1 VDKSQDESTKG
12 VTPMSLAMFL
22 SQKCLKKMSD
32 NVTYINQKLANPD
45 QIINFNASEGLQKAV
60 AGGLSGLYALAE
72 NYVKQN
78 ADALIMSGITYV
90 ADATG
95 ASKAM
100 ADALQKFQ
108 NYLAAA
114 YMAQNNLIYKM
125 TQEVAITIMEE
136 LSLKDQ
142 KLVALA
148 DRVREL
154 YAALASL
161 VGAGDYWVDYYS
173 TLRKALALVAST
185 RTDLNLVYNTLQ
197 KNDYWLQKKFDG
209 TVTKLEQ
216 ARDLITP
223 KKNNP
228 AIQKISEGSY
238 NINRTYCTK
247 WPDRANPA
255 KSKQESASRW
265 KQVESGFKT
274 MGKGLAIFGDGLT
287 DTFPFPTKEQT
298 WQATL
303 AIGRL
308 SNFTLIE
315 MKGYFELANK
325 VNAQVTGFKES
336 LSLLR
341 SGMPLFIKDYVLARL
356 KPTNTRVNTLVTSM
370 SLVLNGEEGRLSG
383 PKPGYKPNS
392 LSVTVSGFK
401 WVSDINIILQGYK
414 TIPKSF
420 LDQISA
426 SQDAANK
433 YKSIVARI
441 NNMYPGGS
449 IRTTVGRLAMTGG
462 IEELGDLEVQLIAF
476 LLEANNSIISGTV
489 RKSILPL
496 GRAIL
501 GRLELGLKADHELY
515 ALMEE
520 WATYELPQ
528 NELLQ
533 DNYDGL
539 IGMALAA
546 GLDRVYDCL
555 KNGDF
560 SNLFKMN
567 GITGTYTGA
576 ALDTLA
582 KLLGCK
588 LSTNEYNNLKKVQ
601 SELNS
606 DMDLF
611 NFSFS
616 IDFDL
621 AIFANILECLRLR
634 NLADLFTAK
643 EVLCAIVQDIANGNL
658 SNLRNISKK
667 MKDAFTNPDEISS

>member
-1 VDKSQDESTKG
+1 
-12 VTPMSLAMFL
+12 MSLALFL
-22 SQKCLKKMSD
+22 TEKCRKKMTD
-32 NVTYINQKLANPD
+32 NVEYISKKLANPAS
-45 QIINFNASEGLQKAV
+45 IINFNASEGLAKAV
-60 AGGLSGLYALAE
+60 AGGMSGLYSLAE
-72 NYVKQN
+72 SYVKQN
-78 ADALIMSGITYV
+78 SDALIMSGLEY
-90 ADATG
+90 AAEKSG
-95 ASKAM
+95 SGKAM
-100 ADALQKFQ
+100 AEALQKFQ

-125 TQEVAITIMEE
+125 TQEVAITTMEE
-136 LSLKDQ
+136 LSKKDQ

-148 DRVREL
+148 DRVKEL

-161 VGAGDYWVDYYS
+161 VGAPDYWVDYYS
-173 TLRKALALVAST
+173 TLRQALALVAST
-185 RTDLNLVYNTLQ
+185 RTDLNLVYSTLQ
-197 KNDYWLQKKFDG
+197 KNNYWLQKKFDG
-209 TVTKLEQ
+209 TVTKLEK

-223 KKNNP
+223 KNNNP
-228 AIQKISEGSY
+228 AVQKISEGSY

-247 WPDRANPA
+247 WPDRASPA
-255 KSKQESASRW
+255 KSKQESAARY
-265 KQVESGFKT
+265 KQVEQGFKT

-303 AIGRL
+303 AVGRL
-308 SNFTLIE
+308 SNFVLIE
-315 MKGYFELANK
+315 MQGYFELANK
-325 VNAQVTGFKES
+325 VNALITGFKES
-336 LSLLR
+336 LGMLR
-341 SGMPLFIKDYVLARL
+341 SGMPSFIKDYVLSRL
-356 KPTNTRVNTLVTSM
+356 LPTNNRVNTLVTSM
-370 SLVLNGEEGRLSG
+370 SLTLNGEEGRLSG

-392 LSVTVSGFK
+392 LAVTVSGFK
-401 WVSDINIILQGYK
+401 WVSDINLILQGYK

-449 IRTTVGRLAMTGG
+449 IRTTAGRLSMTGG
-462 IEELGDLEVQLIAF
+462 IESMGDLETQLLAF
-476 LLEANNSIISGTV
+476 LLEANNAVISGTV

-520 WATYELPQ
+520 WASYELPE
-528 NELLQ
+528 NELLK

-539 IGMALAA
+539 LGMLVAA
-546 GLDRVYDCL
+546 GLDRAYDCL

-560 SNLFKMN
+560 SNMFQMK

-576 ALDTLA
+576 ALDTVA

-634 NLADLFTAK
+634 NLSNLFSAK
-643 EVLCAIVQDIANGNL
+643 ELLCAIVQDIANGNI
-658 SNLRNISKK
+658 SNLSKMFK
-667 MKDAFTNPDEISS
+667 RMKDAFTNPDELSS

>member
-1 VDKSQDESTKG
+1 
-12 VTPMSLAMFL
+12 MSLAL
-22 SQKCLKKMSD
+22 YLTEKCRKKMED
-32 NVTYINQKLANPD
+32 NISYISQKLAHPEE
-45 QIINFNASEGLQKAV
+45 IIKFNASEGLQKAI
-60 AGGLSGLYALAE
+60 AGGLSGLYSLAE

-78 ADALIMSGITYV
+78 SDALIVSGIDYV
-90 ADATG
+90 ADLTG
-95 ASKAM
+95 ASKSM
-100 ADALQKFQ
+100 SDALQKFQ

-114 YMAQNNLIYKM
+114 YMAQNNMIYKM
-125 TQEVAITIMEE
+125 TQEVALTTMEE
-136 LSLKDQ
+136 LSKKDQ

-161 VGAGDYWVDYYS
+161 VGATDYWTDYYS
-173 TLRKALALVAST
+173 TLRQALSLVAST
-185 RTDLNLVYNTLQ
+185 RTDLNLVYSTLS
-197 KNDYWLQKKFDG
+197 KNNYWLQKKFDG
-209 TVTKLEQ
+209 TVVKLEQ

-223 KKNNP
+223 KNNNP
-228 AIQKISEGSY
+228 AVQKISEGSY
-238 NINRTYCTK
+238 NINRTYCTP
-247 WPDRANPA
+247 WPNRASPE
-255 KSKQESASRW
+255 KSKQESASRY

-303 AIGRL
+303 AIGKL

-315 MKGYFELANK
+315 MQGYFSLANK
-325 VNAQVTGFKES
+325 VNALIIGFKDS
-336 LSLLR
+336 LGMLK
-341 SGMPLFIKDYVLARL
+341 SGMPLFIKDYVLSRL
-356 KPTNTRVNTLVTSM
+356 KPTNARVNTLVTSM

-383 PKPGYKPNS
+383 PKPGFKPNS

-401 WVSDINIILQGYK
+401 WVSDINLILQGYK

-420 LDQISA
+420 LDQLSA
-426 SQDAANK
+426 SQDAENK
-433 YKSIVARI
+433 FKSIVSRI

-449 IRTTVGRLAMTGG
+449 IRTTAGRLSMTGG
-462 IEELGDLEVQLIAF
+462 VESLGDLETQLLAF

-520 WATYELPQ
+520 WANYELPD
-528 NELLQ
+528 NDLLQ

-539 IGMALAA
+539 LGMLVAA
-546 GLDRVYDCL
+546 GLDRAYDCL

-560 SNLFKMN
+560 SNLFQMK

-576 ALDTLA
+576 ALDTVS

-588 LSTNEYNNLKKVQ
+588 LSTDEYNNLKKVE

-616 IDFDL
+616 IDFDF

-634 NLADLFTAK
+634 NFSDLFSAK
-643 EVLCAIVQDIANGNL
+643 ELLCGIIQDIANGNMD
-658 SNLRNISKK
+658 NLGKMYKK
-667 MKDAFTNPDEISS
+667 MKDVFTNPDEVTS

>member
-1 VDKSQDESTKG
+1 
-12 VTPMSLAMFL
+12 MSLAMFF
-22 SQKCLKKMSD
+22 SQKCLKKMEA
-32 NVTYINQKLANPD
+32 NVTYISQKLAHPET
-45 QIINFNASEGLQKAV
+45 IINFNASEGLKKAV
-60 AGGLSGLYALAE
+60 AGGMSGLYSLGE
-72 NYVKQN
+72 SYVKQN
-78 ADALIMSGITYV
+78 ADALILSSAVYITKQ
-90 ADATG
+90 AG
-95 ASKAM
+95 AGKAM
-100 ADALQKFQ
+100 TEALQRFQ
-108 NYLAAA
+108 DYLAAA
-114 YMAQNNLIYKM
+114 YMAQNDLIYKM
-125 TQEVAITIMEE
+125 TQEVAVTIMEE
-136 LSLKDQ
+136 LSKKDQ

-154 YAALASL
+154 YAALSSL
-161 VGAGDYWVDYYS
+161 VGAPDYWTDYYS
-173 TLRKALALVAST
+173 TLRQALALVAST
-185 RTDLNLVYNTLQ
+185 RTDLNLVYSTLK

-209 TVTKLEQ
+209 TVTKLEK

-223 KKNNP
+223 KNNNP
-228 AIQKISEGSY
+228 AVQKISEGSY
-238 NINRTYCTK
+238 NINRTYTTP
-247 WPDRANPA
+247 WPDKANPA
-255 KSKQESASRW
+255 KSKQESATRW
-265 KQVESGFKT
+265 KQVEQGFKT

-303 AIGRL
+303 AVGRL
-308 SNFTLIE
+308 SNFVLIE
-315 MKGYFELANK
+315 MEGYFKLANK
-325 VNAQVTGFKES
+325 VNAQITGFKES
-336 LSLLR
+336 IALLR
-341 SGMPLFIKDYVLARL
+341 SGMPSFIKEYVLKRL
-356 KPTNTRVNTLVTSM
+356 EPTNKRVNTLVTSM
-370 SLVLNGEEGRLSG
+370 SLTLNGEEGRLSG

-392 LSVTVSGFK
+392 LAVTVSGFK
-401 WVSDINIILQGYK
+401 WVADINLILQGYK

-420 LDQISA
+420 LDQLSV

-449 IRTTVGRLAMTGG
+449 IRTVAGRLAMTGG
-462 IEELGDLEVQLIAF
+462 IEELGDLEIQLIAF
-476 LLEANNSIISGTV
+476 LLEANNSVISGTV

-520 WATYELPQ
+520 WANYELPE
-528 NELLQ
+528 NELLN
-533 DNYDGL
+533 DSYSGL
-539 IGMALAA
+539 LGMLVSA

-560 SNLFKMN
+560 SNFFKTK

-576 ALDTLA
+576 ALDAVA

-588 LSTNEYNNLKKVQ
+588 LSTNEYNNLKKAQ

-634 NLADLFTAK
+634 SLADIFTAK

>member
-1 VDKSQDESTKG
+1 
-12 VTPMSLAMFL
+12 MSGAAIFF
-22 SQKCLKKMSD
+22 SQKCLKKLSE

-45 QIINFNASEGLQKAV
+45 QIINYNASEGLQKAV
-60 AGGLSGLYALAE
+60 AGGMSGLYSLAE

-78 ADALIMSGITYV
+78 SDALIMSGLSNLPKKY
-90 ADATG
+90 AG
-95 ASKAM
+95 AGKAM
-100 ADALQKFQ
+100 AESLQKFQ

-114 YMAQNNLIYKM
+114 YMAQNDLIYKM
-125 TQEVAITIMEE
+125 TQEAAITIMED

-161 VGAGDYWVDYYS
+161 VGAGDYWTDYYS
-173 TLRKALALVAST
+173 TLRRALALVDST

-238 NINRTYCTK
+238 NVNRTYCTP

-274 MGKGLAIFGDGLT
+274 MGKGLAILGDGLT

-303 AIGRL
+303 AVGRL
-308 SNFTLIE
+308 SNFVLIE
-315 MKGYFELANK
+315 MEGYFKITNK
-325 VNAQVTGFKES
+325 VNAQITGFKEA

-341 SGMPLFIKDYVLARL
+341 SGMPLFIKDYVLDRL

-392 LSVTVSGFK
+392 HSVTVSGFK
-401 WVSDINIILQGYK
+401 WVSDINLILQGYK

-449 IRTTVGRLAMTGG
+449 IRTTAGRLAMTGG
-462 IEELGDLEVQLIAF
+462 IEELGDLEIQLVAF

-515 ALMEE
+515 ALMED
-520 WATYELPQ
+520 WATYVLPQ
-528 NELLQ
+528 NELLK
-533 DNYDGL
+533 DSYDGL

-546 GLDRVYDCL
+546 GLDRVYDCM

-560 SNLFKMN
+560 SNLFKMR
-567 GITGTYTGA
+567 GIEGTYTGS
-576 ALDTLA
+576 ALDTVA
-582 KLLGCK
+582 KLLNCK
-588 LSTNEYNNLKKVQ
+588 LSTNEYNNLKKAQ
-601 SELNS
+601 NELNS

-621 AIFANILECLRLR
+621 AIFANILECMRLR
-634 NLADLFTAK
+634 SMADLFTTK
-643 EVLCAIVQDIANGNL
+643 ELLCAVVQDIANGNM
-658 SNLRNISKK
+658 SNLRKITKK

>member
-1 VDKSQDESTKG
+1 
-12 VTPMSLAMFL
+12 MSLAL
-22 SQKCLKKMSD
+22 YLTEKCRKKMED
-32 NVTYINQKLANPD
+32 NVTYITQKLANPD

-60 AGGLSGLYALAE
+60 AGGLSGLYALAQS
-72 NYVKQN
+72 YVKQN
-78 ADALIMSGITYV
+78 ADALIMSGITYL

-125 TQEVAITIMEE
+125 TQEVAFTTMEE
-136 LSLKDQ
+136 LSKKDQ

-161 VGAGDYWVDYYS
+161 VGAGDNWTDYYS
-173 TLRKALALVAST
+173 TLREALSLVAST
-185 RTDLNLVYNTLQ
+185 RTDLNLVYNTLSR
-197 KNDYWLQKKFDG
+197 NNYWLQKRFDG
-209 TVTKLEQ
+209 TVVKLEK

-228 AIQKISEGSY
+228 AVQKISEGSY
-238 NINRTYCTK
+238 NVNRTYCTK
-247 WPDRANPA
+247 WPDRANPE

-265 KQVESGFKT
+265 KQVEGGFKT

-315 MKGYFELANK
+315 MQGYFAIANK
-325 VNAQVTGFKES
+325 VNALITGFKDS
-336 LSLLR
+336 LGMLR
-341 SGMPLFIKDYVLARL
+341 SGMPLFIKDYVLDRL

-401 WVSDINIILQGYK
+401 WVSDINLILQGYK

-420 LDQISA
+420 LDQLSA
-426 SQDAANK
+426 SQDAADK
-433 YKSIVARI
+433 FKSIVGRI

-449 IRTTVGRLAMTGG
+449 VRSSVGRLSMTGG
-462 IEELGDLEVQLIAF
+462 IEGLGDLETQLLAF
-476 LLEANNSIISGTV
+476 LLEANNAIISGTV

-520 WATYELPQ
+520 WANYELPE

-539 IGMALAA
+539 LGMLLAA
-546 GLDRVYDCL
+546 GLDRAYDCL

-560 SNLFKMN
+560 SNLFSMK

-576 ALDTLA
+576 ALDAIA

-588 LSTNEYNNLKKVQ
+588 LSTNEYNNLKKIQ
-601 SELNS
+601 NELNS

-621 AIFANILECLRLR
+621 AIFANIMECLRLR
-634 NLADLFTAK
+634 NFSDLFSAK
-643 EVLCAIVQDIANGNL
+643 ELLCAIVQDIANGNMD
-658 SNLRNISKK
+658 NLGKMYKK
-667 MKDAFTNPDEISS
+667 MKDAFKNPDELTP